1 MIPEKNTTTLRLRI
15 DPEVQVV
22 FLWEASRTASV
33 LQFKLTKPE
42 SSGLRSPN
50 PNHVCSSREQRN
62 RRNNMNKHSS
72 HSSNVDYKMTRRRF
86 VGTAAGGGAAL
97 LTGGLASFLKPSAS
111 AADFDFLEA
120 TIPQLQAA
128 MASGAL
134 TSAGLTHGYIQ
145 RIQSLN
151 PTLHA
156 VIEVNPN
163 AIAIATALDN
173 ERRRGHVLGPLHG
186 IPILVKDNIATYDNM
201 QTTAGS
207 LAIYGNQVPAD
218 APLIQQLRAAGA
230 LILGK
235 ANLGEW
241 ANFRDDEAETFP
253 LAVGWSARGGSTIN
267 AYDLSYT
274 SWGSSSGSAAGAA
287 ANLCAAAVGTE
298 TDGSITGPSAV
309 ENAFGLKPTLGLVL
323 QDGIVPISHQQDAA
337 GPIAR
342 SVTDVAILLGI
353 MQSPQTDYTPLLQR
367 GALQGK
373 RIGRDVRFFDY
384 SYYGSG
390 IPGDELTVAFATNA
404 LNVMQ
409 SLGATVVDT
418 DTGDVFAYTGDEFT
432 ALLYEFRAQIADYLV
447 TLTHT
452 TMRTLA
458 DLIAFDNS
466 HCVQEMPYYDQD
478 VFLAAEMFPGYPN
491 DPAYIAA
498 RSHATNTARAGI
510 DNALAK
516 KKLDAIVAPH
526 LTNSTGPAVAG
537 YPNFSM
543 PVGIRSSGRPA
554 GMLMY
559 STFLHEP
566 QLIAMAYDLE
576 QALQPRRQPQL
587 LNSIIPIPNAGLCH
601 KPQSQGKAHLPHGRI
616 F

>member
-1 MIPEKNTTTLRLRI
+1 MLSASAPVPSDAYKVRPYMKIRRRLTRQI
-15 DPEVQVV
+15 RTG
-22 FLWEASRTASV
+22 FLKKKRFPLKRAAKESQTMKG
-33 LQFKLTKPE
+33 KLSLTNKQ
-42 SSGLRSPN
+42 N
-50 PNHVCSSREQRN
+50 PDGTDLD
-62 RRNNMNKHSS
+62 HSI
-72 HSSNVDYKMTRRRF
+72 TRRKF
-86 VGTAAGGGAAL
+86 IGTTAVSSAAL
-97 LTGGLASFLKPSAS
+97 LSGGLVSLLRSTAS
-111 AADFDFLEA
+111 ATNFDFIEA

-134 TSAGLTHGYIQ
+134 TSAGLTHGYIN

-186 IPILVKDNIATYDNM
+186 IPILVKDNIATNDNM

-230 LILGK
+230 IILGK

-309 ENAFGLKPTLGLVL
+309 ENAFGLKPTLGLVS
-323 QDGIVPISHQQDAA
+323 QNGIVPISHQQDAA

-373 RIGRDVRFFDY
+373 TIGRDVRFFDY

-390 IPGDELTVAFATNA
+390 IPGDELTVAFAENA
-404 LNVMQ
+404 LSVMQ
-409 SLGATVVDT
+409 SLGATVVDV
-418 DTGDVFAYTGDEFT
+418 DTGDVFAYNGDEFT
-432 ALLYEFRAQIADYLV
+432 ALLYEFRAQIADYLA

-458 DLIAFDNS
+458 DLIAFDDA
-466 HCVQEMPYYDQD
+466 HCNQEMPYYDQD
-478 VFLAAEMFPGYPN
+478 VFLFAEQFPGYPN
-491 DPAYIAA
+491 DPNYIAA
-498 RSHATNTARAGI
+498 RTHATSTAQAGI
-510 DNALAK
+510 DSVISAGV
-516 KKLDAIVAPH
+516 DAIVAPH

-543 PVGIRSSGRPA
+543 PVGIRDNGRPA

-559 STFLHEP
+559 STAFHEA

-576 QALQPRRQPQL
+576 QELNARQQPQL
-587 LNSIIPIPNAGLCH
+587 LGSIIPIPNGGFCTGH
-601 KPQSQGKAHLPHGRI
+601 GHHGQPHLPHGKI